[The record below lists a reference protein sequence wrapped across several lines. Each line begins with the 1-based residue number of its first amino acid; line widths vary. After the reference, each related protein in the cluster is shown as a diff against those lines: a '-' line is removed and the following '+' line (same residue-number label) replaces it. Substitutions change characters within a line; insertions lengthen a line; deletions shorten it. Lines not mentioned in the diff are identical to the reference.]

1 MYNKS
6 FPDGS
11 VVKNSPANA
20 GDVGSISRL
29 GRFPRGENGNP
40 LQCSCL
46 GNPMDRGARQAT
58 VHGVTKSQT
67 RLSMYIYNKVMI
79 QIVFPDR
86 RRMRSELKE
95 TETSKNLG
103 EVYQI
108 ESKTQR
114 THSRKLHR
122 GPLASLDK
130 F

>member
-1 MYNKS
+1 MRWV
-6 FPDGS
+6 DGFTDS
-11 VVKNSPANA
+11 MGISLSKLWEMVKDRKPWHSAFQKVVK
-20 GDVGSISRL
+20 G
-29 GRFPRGENGNP
+29 
-40 LQCSCL
+40 
-46 GNPMDRGARQAT
+46 
-58 VHGVTKSQT
+58 QT